1 MLPVDLKGRK
11 VRTLMEG
18 LCSGGGHVVIWR
30 GRDEQGRSV
39 SSGLYLATLRT
50 EQGVHS
56 QRMMLVR

>member
-1 MLPVDLKGRK
+1 
-11 VRTLMEG
+11 MEG